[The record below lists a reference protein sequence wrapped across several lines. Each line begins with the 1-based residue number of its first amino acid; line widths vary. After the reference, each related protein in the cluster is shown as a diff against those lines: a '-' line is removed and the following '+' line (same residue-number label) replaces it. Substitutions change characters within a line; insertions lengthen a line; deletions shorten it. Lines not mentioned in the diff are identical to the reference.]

1 MSNSIQQF
9 KTLEQKHITNA
20 KHNHKRQQILTRITA
35 AEHRLKQ
42 SGGGACNDLFFA
54 TKIELDKAKNDLKQ
68 LERQQCGQRDS
79 MLAFYSHAAKIIK
92 SDTNKPKGFSHDD
105 DDDVSIC
112 SRKRSRI
119 VTFSIE
125 GEPETK
131 KQNTNTL
138 ITQSTKDEADTTQ
151 ILHRVL
157 NKDNYSVVESNSDP
171 TAQKTQFMQQSLCQ
185 WCGNTD
191 RVINHDT
198 SYIQCNTCG
207 VKERF
212 CDSGINSFPFGTD
225 YDAST
230 QGYQRKSHLSGI
242 FRKQLTGSKTPVD
255 EKQMNKLRKYI
266 AQHKLDIAQLN
277 IDDIKTIL
285 EYNDMSDMVESSVNI
300 LCSLK
305 GVTHPGH
312 DPERLHMLEHCF
324 LKAEETF
331 VNYARG
337 KVGRNNFTYYPTIRL
352 LAILLGYD
360 DIVSLFPP
368 LKTPEKRAKA
378 SELLKI
384 IWEKNGWEFF
394 GTDVTV
400 RNFVS

>member
-1 MSNSIQQF
+1 MSHTLQQF
-9 KTLEQKHITNA
+9 RSIEQKKLSNA
-20 KHNHKRQQILTRITA
+20 KQCLKRQKLLDRIKAAETRI
-35 AEHRLKQ
+35 KQ
-42 SGGGACNDLFFA
+42 GGGGLSNDLNFA
-54 TKIELDKAKNDLKQ
+54 AKIELENAKSELKQ
-68 LERQQCGQRDS
+68 LESQQSGQREN

-92 SDTNKPKGFSHDD
+92 TSSKPKMFGHEE
-105 DDDVSIC
+105 DDDVSTAGK
-112 SRKRSRI
+112 KRSRI
-119 VTFSIE
+119 VSFSVE
-125 GEPETK
+125 NGPEAK
-131 KQNTNTL
+131 KANPNAL
-138 ITQSTKDEADTTQ
+138 MSQSKSESDTTQ
-151 ILHRVL
+151 ILHRIL
-157 NKDNYSVVESNSDP
+157 NKDNFSMVTSNNDP
-171 TAQKTQFMQQSLCQ
+171 TAQKTLLMQQSLCQ

-198 SYIQCNTCG
+198 SYIQCNVCG

-230 QGYQRKSHLSGI
+230 QGYQRKSHLGGI
-242 FRKQLTGSKTPVD
+242 FRKQLTGSQTPLD
-255 EKQMNKLRKYI
+255 EQQMDKLKKYI
-266 AQHKLDIAQLN
+266 QEHKLDISHLN
-277 IDDIKTIL
+277 IEDIKTIL
-285 EYNDMSDMVESSVNI
+285 EYNGMSDMVDSSVNI
-300 LCSLK
+300 LCTLK

-337 KVGRNNFTYYPTIRL
+337 VVGRNNFTYYPTIRL

-400 RNFVS
+400 RSFVS

>member
-1 MSNSIQQF
+1 MSNTFQQF
-9 KTLEQKHITNA
+9 RCIEQKKISNA
-20 KHNHKRQQILTRITA
+20 KQCIKRQKLLGRIKA
-35 AEHRLKQ
+35 AETHLKQ
-42 SGGGACNDLFFA
+42 GAGGSSNDLNFA
-54 TKIELDKAKNDLKQ
+54 ATIELQNAKSELKQ
-68 LERQQCGQRDS
+68 LECEQTGQRES
-79 MLAFYSHAAKIIK
+79 MLAFYSHAAKIIRP
-92 SDTNKPKGFSHDD
+92 SSKPRDFSHEE
-105 DDDVSIC
+105 DDDVSIAGK
-112 SRKRSRI
+112 KRSRI
-119 VTFSIE
+119 VSFSVE
-125 GEPETK
+125 NGPDTK
-131 KQNTNTL
+131 KGNPNAL
-138 ITQSTKDEADTTQ
+138 MTQTTKSESDTTQ
-151 ILHRVL
+151 ILHRIL
-157 NKDNYSVVESNSDP
+157 NKDNYSMVVSNNDP
-171 TAQKTQFMQQSLCQ
+171 AAQKTQLMQQSLCQ

-198 SYIQCNTCG
+198 SYIQCNVCG

-230 QGYQRKSHLSGI
+230 QGYQRKSHLGGI
-242 FRKQLTGSKTPVD
+242 FRKQLTGSQTPLD
-255 EKQMNKLRKYI
+255 EHQMEKLKKYI
-266 AQHKLDIAQLN
+266 KDQNLEISHLN
-277 IDDIKTIL
+277 LEDIKTIL
-285 EYNDMSDMVESSVNI
+285 ECNGLSDMVESSVNI
-300 LCSLK
+300 LCTLK

-331 VNYARG
+331 VNYARNI
-337 KVGRNNFTYYPTIRL
+337 VGRNNFTYYPTIRL

-394 GTDVTV
+394 GTDVTT
-400 RNFVS
+400 RSFVS